1 MQFQSHFRSPR
12 EAIHMQHS
20 SVCSS
25 FADVEEDS
33 RRTMVDVVG
42 SGVDSVCCTKKSRV
56 NGCNQMYYQDGKQ

>member
-20 SVCSS
+20 SVCS
-25 FADVEEDS
+25 FCADVEEDS

-42 SGVDSVCCTKKSRV
+42 SGVDSVCCNKEK
-56 NGCNQMYYQDGKQ
+56 